1 MTGVLMMNN
10 NDKYRFNISSLTI
23 LSICLTTALTVIVCM
38 GYFIGV
44 YSRTL
49 INDAKI
55 NVGQSVQQTALA
67 VNKYLDG
74 YKEKLSTI
82 STEIEKSGSVAEL
95 GERISLIASFEQDV
109 EAVMVYNE
117 RGELLVCGSND
128 QLLKKDISD
137 NLSFDEAWLSM
148 MVGDY
153 AMSRPHVQ
161 NLFEENYPWVITIVR
176 CEYKESLAG
185 KVFVAMDFSFS
196 QIAEYVNGVGIGTHG
211 YCYITDFDGNMVYH
225 PRQQMIF
232 SGVAEEKLD
241 DVVNEKDGTY
251 ERSDSIKSIL
261 SLENTNWRIVGV
273 SYTDELADTRE
284 YTVIR
289 VVLFSLGCF
298 ILVSAIIALLFSKIV
313 SQPVKKLAQAM
324 KDFEASADTYRYIPM
339 EGRVREI
346 QILSD
351 SFHHMVDMVQKLMDR
366 ARQEEITLRNTE
378 LKALQ
383 AQINPHFLYN
393 TLDSIQWMCEQ
404 GKNEDAAKM
413 VNTLALL
420 FRISISRGH
429 ELITIKDELRH
440 AECYLIIQNY
450 RYRNQFS
457 YHLDVDEE
465 LSDCLC
471 SKITLQPLVENA
483 IYHGIDRMVDEGVI
497 TISVQPDGDDILMCV
512 TDNGVGMTEEQ
523 CASILSKEKS
533 DSSGIGIKNVNDRI
547 KIHFGEQYGITVQS
561 ELDVGTTI
569 TVRIPKVRKEPK
581 K

>member
-1 MTGVLMMNN
+1 M
-10 NDKYRFNISSLTI
+10 
-23 LSICLTTALTVIVCM
+23 
-38 GYFIGV
+38 
-44 YSRTL
+44 
-49 INDAKI
+49 
-55 NVGQSVQQTALA
+55 
-67 VNKYLDG
+67 
-74 YKEKLSTI
+74 
-82 STEIEKSGSVAEL
+82 
-95 GERISLIASFEQDV
+95 
-109 EAVMVYNE
+109 
-117 RGELLVCGSND
+117 
-128 QLLKKDISD
+128 
-137 NLSFDEAWLSM
+137 
-148 MVGDY
+148 
-153 AMSRPHVQ
+153 
-161 NLFEENYPWVITIVR
+161 
-176 CEYKESLAG
+176 
-185 KVFVAMDFSFS
+185 
-196 QIAEYVNGVGIGTHG
+196 
-211 YCYITDFDGNMVYH
+211 
-225 PRQQMIF
+225 
-232 SGVAEEKLD
+232 
-241 DVVNEKDGTY
+241 NEKDGTH

-273 SYTDELADTRE
+273 SYTDELAVTRE

-289 VVLFSLGCF
+289 VGLFSLGCF
-298 ILVSAIIALLFSKIV
+298 ILVSAMIALLFSKIV
-313 SQPVKKLAQAM
+313 SQPVKKLTQAM

-351 SFHHMVDMVQKLMDR
+351 SFHHMVDMVQKLMER

-457 YHLDVDEE
+457 YHFDVDED
-465 LSDCLC
+465 LFDCLC
-471 SKITLQPLVENA
+471 SKITIQPLVENA

-497 TISVQPDGDDILMCV
+497 TISVQPDGDDILMCIA
-512 TDNGVGMTEEQ
+512 DNGVGMTEEQ

-547 KIHFGEQYGITVQS
+547 KIHFGEQYGITVKS

-569 TVRIPKVRKEPK
+569 TVRIPKIRKEPK